1 MKHLVFFGIAA
12 ACLLPAQTVAPKP
25 AAPPAKPKPAAA
37 AVSAPKATG
46 YLDKATMSAWVRHFR
61 LYPAQVT
68 LEVSDAKPS
77 DVPGMLELTVRA
89 TSGAAAEQ
97 TRYYVTRDGSKII
110 EGRAYAASE
119 NPFKR
124 ELDKLKTDGQASL
137 GTQGA
142 PVVIVVFSDF
152 QCGYCKK
159 EAEILRAELLKA
171 FPTQVR
177 MFFKDYPLE
186 SIHPWAKA
194 AAIGGRCVLRQKDT
208 AFWEYHDAMFA
219 EQEKITAENVRTK
232 IKDFAKSKQLDEKQ
246 LEACLSDKSA
256 EAEVAKSV
264 AEAQDLGV
272 QSTPTLFINGRSIPG
287 SVPWSNLK
295 QIVDFEIGYQATAHN
310 AGEQC
315 CSMPVPSLLNL
326 PKNPVLP
333 K

>member
-1 MKHLVFFGIAA
+1 MKHLFFFGIAA

-25 AAPPAKPKPAAA
+25 VAPPVKPKPAATA
-37 AVSAPKATG
+37 TAPKAAG
-46 YLDKATMSAWVRHFR
+46 YLDKAVMSAWVRHFR

-68 LEVSDAKPS
+68 LEVSDPRPS
-77 DVPGMLELTVRA
+77 DVPGMLELSVRA
-89 TSGAAAEQ
+89 AAGAAAEQ

-152 QCGYCKK
+152 QCGFCKK

-232 IKDFAKSKQLDEKQ
+232 IKDFAKAKQLDEKQ

-287 SVPWSNLK
+287 SVPWPNLK
-295 QIVDFEIGYQATAHN
+295 QIIDFEIGYQATAHN

-326 PKNPVLP
+326 PKNSALP

>member
-1 MKHLVFFGIAA
+1 MILALAA
-12 ACLLPAQTVAPKP
+12 AFQLAVVAGDTSQRPSVLVVKD
-25 AAPPAKPKPAAA
+25 ASRSARVAL
-37 AVSAPKATG
+37 VSGVGWP
-46 YLDKATMSAWVRHFR
+46 L
-61 LYPAQVT
+61 
-68 LEVSDAKPS
+68 
-77 DVPGMLELTVRA
+77 
-89 TSGAAAEQ
+89 
-97 TRYYVTRDGSKII
+97 
-110 EGRAYAASE
+110 
-119 NPFKR
+119 
-124 ELDKLKTDGQASL
+124 
-137 GTQGA
+137 
-142 PVVIVVFSDF
+142 
-152 QCGYCKK
+152 
-159 EAEILRAELLKA
+159 LRAELLKA

-232 IKDFAKSKQLDEKQ
+232 IKDFAKAKQLDEKQ
-246 LEACLSDKSA
+246 FETCLADKSA

-287 SVPWSNLK
+287 SVPWPNLK
-295 QIVDFEIGYQATAHN
+295 QIIDFEIGYQATAHN

-326 PKNPVLP
+326 PKNSALP